1 MRQIRVVRQPIRY
14 PPPRPPG
21 PRPPSGRM
29 LLVSGAVNEIDQMQ
43 PRGRGFDAASDC

>member
-21 PRPPSGRM
+21 PRPPGGRM
-29 LLVSGAVNEIDQMQ
+29 LLVGAALNEIAQMQ
-43 PRGRGFDAASDC
+43 LRGSGFDAARDC

>member
-29 LLVSGAVNEIDQMQ
+29 LLVSGALNEIAQMRL
-43 PRGRGFDAASDC
+43 RGSVFDAAGDC